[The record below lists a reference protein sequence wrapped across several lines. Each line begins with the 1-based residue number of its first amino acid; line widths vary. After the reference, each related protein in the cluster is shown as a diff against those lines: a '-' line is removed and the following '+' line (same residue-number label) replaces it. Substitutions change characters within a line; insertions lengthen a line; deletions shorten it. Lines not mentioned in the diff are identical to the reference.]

1 MEPLSLDEIKKDAIK
16 LSKNYYSLAKSISPF
31 SLPIE
36 LVDGDAMTGE
46 IRKPLIVISNE
57 DYVNNTLSS
66 EKRIIPFFKVLMGRD
81 LTKLSSATYIHEL
94 AHAEQESVPGYTDS
108 ILNKEVI
115 SIFLEKIAALELDPT
130 GELLK
135 ISERRRFA
143 DLLDTFRL
151 LKLNEFT
158 HTLSPE
164 ELLNNSI
171 YIHSTLLAEKLFDLY
186 LEERKQKKRDKYIYN
201 IQDVFDGKIQIE
213 ELLARHDVTI
223 QKGKDLN
230 LVKKHI

>member
-81 LTKLSSATYIHEL
+81 LTN
-94 AHAEQESVPGYTDS
+94 S
-108 ILNKEVI
+108 ILNKDYV
-115 SIFLEKIAALELDPT
+115 A
-130 GELLK
+130 
-135 ISERRRFA
+135 
-143 DLLDTFRL
+143 
-151 LKLNEFT
+151 
-158 HTLSPE
+158 
-164 ELLNNSI
+164 I
-171 YIHSTLLAEKLFDLY
+171 YI
-186 LEERKQKKRDKYIYN
+186 
-201 IQDVFDGKIQIE
+201 
-213 ELLARHDVTI
+213 
-223 QKGKDLN
+223 
-230 LVKKHI
+230 